1 MPQLLAFMWSQPISP
16 VGGLLVSTLIAAI
29 PLMIVLVL
37 MGGIRKS
44 GLFSSL
50 CGLGAAFLLAILVW
64 RMPAHMAVGSVG
76 FGAVYGLWPIMW
88 IVFTALWLYNVTVE
102 TGKFELLRTWLEQQV
117 STDPCVQ
124 VVLIAFCFGALLEG
138 TTGFGAP
145 VAIVAFLLVGLG
157 YDAHRAVKVS
167 LIANT
172 APVAFGSLGTPI
184 IALAGVTGL
193 DLSKL
198 SAMEGRQLPI
208 LSFILPT
215 YLVFVTAGA
224 KGYKR
229 AWPVALVAGAS
240 FGSVQALVSNLWG
253 PYTADVLAA
262 LAAIAATV
270 AFMHIW
276 EPEAEIAVAGP
287 PKGASQA
294 VVKDLAKQIT
304 FGETVMAWLP
314 WVLLSAV
321 VIAWSFAKMPV
332 KGQQLFH
339 IPGLDN
345 QIWITLYG
353 RAYAAIYTWQPL
365 APGTAVLTAMLIVSI
380 ALGASPGMVA
390 RCGLKTLKQV
400 RVPVATTATIV
411 GMAYLYNYSGMAYT
425 LGAAVAQTGH
435 VFPLLSSYL
444 GWVACFLSGSDT
456 SSNVLF
462 GNLQVV
468 AAHQLHLNPIL
479 FAVTNSS
486 GAVTGKMISPQ
497 NIAVGV
503 TTVGLIAQEGKILR
517 STVWHSIIMAGMIS
531 AMCVI
536 QAYWLTGMVPKP

>member
-1 MPQLLAFMWSQPISP
+1 MWSQPIAP
-16 VGGLLVSTLIAAI
+16 VGGLLASSLVGAI
-29 PLMIVLVL
+29 PLLVVLVL
-37 MGGIRKS
+37 MGGLRKS

-50 CGLGAAFLLAILVW
+50 CGLGTSVLLAIFVW
-64 RMPAHMAVGSVG
+64 GMPAHMAAGSIG

-88 IVFTALWLYNVTVE
+88 IVFTALWLYNITVE
-102 TGKFELLRTWLEQQV
+102 TGKFELLRSWLEQQV

-145 VAIVAFLLVGLG
+145 VAIVSFLLVGLG
-157 YDAHRAVKVS
+157 YEAHRAVKVS

-215 YLVFVTAGA
+215 YLIFVTAGA

-240 FGSVQALVSNLWG
+240 FGAVQFFVSNYYG

-270 AFMHIW
+270 AFMHVW
-276 EPEAEIAVAGP
+276 EPQAEIGAAGAP
-287 PKGASQA
+287 PGASESFK
-294 VVKDLAKQIT
+294 KDLARKISA
-304 FGETVMAWLP
+304 GDTVMAWLP

-321 VIAWSFAKMPV
+321 VIAWSFLSMAV
-332 KGQQLFH
+332 KGQQAIK
-339 IPGLDN
+339 IPGLHN
-345 QIWITLYG
+345 QIWITLYQ
-353 RAYAAIYTWQPL
+353 RPYAAIYTWQPL
-365 APGTAVLTAMLIVSI
+365 APGTAVLLAMILVSI
-380 ALGASPGMVA
+380 CLFASPGVIA
-390 RCGLKTLKQV
+390 KCGLKTLKQV
-400 RVPVATTATIV
+400 RIPVATTATIV

-435 VFPLLSSYL
+435 FFPVLSSYL

-479 FAVTNSS
+479 FAATNSS

-517 STVWHSIIMAGMIS
+517 STVWHSIIMAAMIS

-536 QAYWLTGMVPKP
+536 QAYWLTGMVPQP